1 MAKAIFPRMEMA
13 EIISTLSGWGFPVS
27 QPQLLHPTP
36 DFVESVYFAC
46 LQQVTEL
53 NQESLKEPVQSA
65 LDAAQLEDRVRTVLS
80 GARTINLI
88 GQVARTSTRMLSP
101 RISCYIICM
110 VVFI

>member
-27 QPQLLHPTP
+27 QPQLMHPTP
-36 DFVESVYFAC
+36 DFVENVYFAC

-65 LDAAQLEDRVRTVLS
+65 LDAAQLEDRVSRRS
-80 GARTINLI
+80 RG
-88 GQVARTSTRMLSP
+88 
-101 RISCYIICM
+101 
-110 VVFI
+110 